1 MFKLFMTM
9 CILVNGEV
17 QCTEYDDSTG
27 KIYQELAKCEQ
38 DAAMRF
44 YGMTDIFSTY
54 GQDYEKL
61 IVGCDPA
68 DSDS

>member
-1 MFKLFMTM
+1 MYKLFMVM
-9 CILVNGEV
+9 CVLVNGEV
-17 QCTEYDDSTG
+17 QCTDYDDSTG

-44 YGMTDIFSTY
+44 YGMTDLFSVY

-61 IVGCDPA
+61 EVGCREA
-68 DSDS
+68 DKES